1 MAKPLLYT
9 KEELIGILISKQKK
23 LGRKPKKSDMSDVL
37 KVQYRKAFGKWCY
50 ALEAAGLSV
59 PSERVLARRQR
70 QKLRHRKRRRTP
82 CTYKINANLK
92 STLD

>member
-9 KEELIGILISKQKK
+9 KEELIGILLSKQEK

-50 ALEAAGLSV
+50 ALEAAGDK
-59 PSERVLARRQR
+59 PFDIVL
-70 QKLRHRKRRRTP
+70 TVFSNSP
-82 CTYKINANLK
+82 VLK
-92 STLD
+92 YA